1 MDLEKMRKGK
11 GTGRVGEVGSPTGT
25 AGRGGMGRP
34 PAADL
39 DPKDRPG
46 VPMYGNQ
53 NGGGAGQLAVRP
65 PLDQQPQTVPILIG
79 VEVDRLT
86 PVFGT
91 SVPPKGLSGI
101 IRRFAYSI
109 PEHKAGRWMMLMLG
123 DRVDVLE
130 SRIGRNPI
138 PALGIAVGVIG
149 LLRWRARRRAARR
162 LVPRG
167 LLARIIARD

>member
-1 MDLEKMRKGK
+1 MDLEKMRKG
-11 GTGRVGEVGSPTGT
+11 RIGEVGSPTGT
-25 AGRGGMGRP
+25 TGRGGAGRP
-34 PAADL
+34 PAADR

-46 VPMYGNQ
+46 VPMYGNR
-53 NGGGAGQLAVRP
+53 NGGGAGQVAVRP

-91 SVPPKGLSGI
+91 SVPPKGLSGA
-101 IRRFAYSI
+101 IRRFAYGI

-130 SRIGRNPI
+130 SRIRRNPI
-138 PALGIAVGVIG
+138 PAIGIAAAVIG
-149 LLRWRARRRAARR
+149 LLRWRAARRRAARR
-162 LVPRG
+162 IVPRG
-167 LLARIIARD
+167 LLARIIERH